1 MCALCRSYGCALRVS
16 RCALVVCFIVLML
29 SRYNTDTMLQ
39 YLYIYFM
46 VDFLVP
52 QSFGKPVKQW
62 YVAPFAIPACILSF
76 LISCAKETLTS
87 LRSIP
92 LSSIHPFHWHVQE
105 LYWWM
110 LCDCIWSSR
119 PFATAIVTY
128 QQVCESKS
136 KLFERYGLCLDCT

>member
-1 MCALCRSYGCALRVS
+1 
-16 RCALVVCFIVLML
+16 
-29 SRYNTDTMLQ
+29 
-39 YLYIYFM
+39 M

-52 QSFGKPVKQW
+52 QREAVVWKASKTEW

-76 LISCAKETLTS
+76 LISLAKET
-87 LRSIP
+87 P

-128 QQVCESKS
+128 QQVCETKS
-136 KLFERYGLCLDCT
+136 KLFERYDLCLDCT